1 MDEKQNKRKNRSD
14 DDRQNLVFLMVHKTV
29 ENNHFYCGLLLL
41 MFMSIVTGYCS
52 VRPEIPIYLGNI
64 MKIYAIVSGMGFIIS
79 LAMAALDIIICA
91 LEFVNNLRL
100 NLQENTK
107 MEDKAKTERCKYS
120 HPHFKNNS
128 IEYHCIVDGWE
139 DDKVRICKKGECESC
154 QKFKSKYV
162 EYPITVHEIENKP
175 IDTSGLGHE
184 AGSLVAIR
192 PCAKEYNE
200 KTYIGIY
207 IGDLPIQILTSYK
220 ESTGQLINST
230 MNNPAIFVPDLKKII
245 YGCESWWKTIRSV
258 DEFSKISNEDINNTW
273 YVKLLQS
280 MDQPEE
286 E

>member
-1 MDEKQNKRKNRSD
+1 
-14 DDRQNLVFLMVHKTV
+14 
-29 ENNHFYCGLLLL
+29 
-41 MFMSIVTGYCS
+41 
-52 VRPEIPIYLGNI
+52 
-64 MKIYAIVSGMGFIIS
+64 
-79 LAMAALDIIICA
+79 
-91 LEFVNNLRL
+91 
-100 NLQENTK
+100 
-107 MEDKAKTERCKYS
+107 MEDKAKIERCKYS
-120 HPHFKNNS
+120 HPLFKNNS
-128 IEYHCIVDGWE
+128 IEYHCVVDGRE
-139 DDKVRICKKGECESC
+139 DDKVRICQKGECESC
-154 QKFKSKYV
+154 QKFKSKYI

-207 IGDLPIQILTSYK
+207 IGYLPIQILTSYK

-230 MNNPAIFVPDLKKII
+230 MNNPAIFVPELKKII

-280 MDQPEE
+280 LDHTEE
-286 E
+286 K

>member
-1 MDEKQNKRKNRSD
+1 
-14 DDRQNLVFLMVHKTV
+14 
-29 ENNHFYCGLLLL
+29 
-41 MFMSIVTGYCS
+41 
-52 VRPEIPIYLGNI
+52 
-64 MKIYAIVSGMGFIIS
+64 
-79 LAMAALDIIICA
+79 
-91 LEFVNNLRL
+91 
-100 NLQENTK
+100 
-107 MEDKAKTERCKYS
+107 MEDKAKIKRCKYS

-128 IEYHCIVDGWE
+128 IEYHCVVDGWE

-220 ESTGQLINST
+220 ESTGQL
-230 MNNPAIFVPDLKKII
+230 KKII

-280 MDQPEE
+280 LDHTEE
-286 E
+286 K

>member
-1 MDEKQNKRKNRSD
+1 
-14 DDRQNLVFLMVHKTV
+14 
-29 ENNHFYCGLLLL
+29 
-41 MFMSIVTGYCS
+41 
-52 VRPEIPIYLGNI
+52 
-64 MKIYAIVSGMGFIIS
+64 
-79 LAMAALDIIICA
+79 
-91 LEFVNNLRL
+91 
-100 NLQENTK
+100 
-107 MEDKAKTERCKYS
+107 MEDKAKIERCKYS
-120 HPHFKNNS
+120 HSHFKNNS
-128 IEYHCIVDGWE
+128 IEYHCVVDGWE

-162 EYPITVHEIENKP
+162 EYPITVHEI
-175 IDTSGLGHE
+175 
-184 AGSLVAIR
+184 
-192 PCAKEYNE
+192 YNE

-230 MNNPAIFVPDLKKII
+230 MNNPAIFVPELKKII